1 MVGAVPPTQQTR
13 IPLIKLEKSNGYV
26 STCSFLDYLNTVK
39 ETIWEILDL
48 YSGIKNSLTSIKCF
62 ITILFHL
69 LFSTEKVGLL
79 MVIVSICFSHYLMSG
94 EITF

>member
-26 STCSFLDYLNTVK
+26 STYSFLDYLNTVK

-94 EITF
+94 EIAF